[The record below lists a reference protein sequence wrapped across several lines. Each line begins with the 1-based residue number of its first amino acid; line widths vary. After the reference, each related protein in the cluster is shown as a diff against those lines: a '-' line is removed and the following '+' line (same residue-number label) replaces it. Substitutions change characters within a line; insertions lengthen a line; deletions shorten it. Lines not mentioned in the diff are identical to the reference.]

1 MKKIII
7 LSGLISI
14 IFFVL
19 SSCDRWQS
27 VDDKEVVA
35 RVDEFY
41 LTIDQVKS
49 LIPPYL
55 SEKEKRSVSEKI
67 VESWVVNQILYQTAL
82 QNNLTLSK
90 IQKRYIDQ
98 LEQDYIIQN
107 YLDVKALE
115 LRESITETAISN
127 YYNSH
132 LDDYLFKENNIRL
145 TQLVFETR
153 VKDIFN
159 EIREVGNLNTIIQKY
174 QLQSRP
180 GENVINGD
188 LGYIDQPKLT
198 SLMNRRTRYLKIG
211 EYTGPILINKKF
223 VFVQVTDRK
232 KKGDQIPLYL
242 VEDEIKV
249 ILEYLQRQDIKEN
262 LIKKRKPDFV
272 VETFMSRLE
281 YGVLD

>member
-1 MKKIII
+1 MRFFLTKAI
-7 LSGLISI
+7 LTISA
-14 IFFVL
+14 FLFL
-19 SSCDRWQS
+19 QSCDNWQS
-27 VDDKEVVA
+27 ADDREVVA

-82 QNNLTLSK
+82 QNNLTLTK
-90 IQKRYIDQ
+90 NQKRYIDQ

-115 LRESITETAISN
+115 LIESITETAISN

-132 LDDYLFKENNIRL
+132 LDDYLFRENNIRL
-145 TQLVFETR
+145 TQIVFETR

-174 QLQSRP
+174 RLQSRP
-180 GENVINGD
+180 GETVINGD
-188 LGYIDQPKLT
+188 LGYIDQSKLN

-211 EYTGPILINKKF
+211 EYTGPISVNKKF
-223 VFVQVTDRK
+223 IFVQVTDRK

-242 VEDEIKV
+242 VEDEIKM
-249 ILEYLQRQDIKEN
+249 ILEHLQRQDIKEN
-262 LIKKRKPDFV
+262 MIKIRKHDFI